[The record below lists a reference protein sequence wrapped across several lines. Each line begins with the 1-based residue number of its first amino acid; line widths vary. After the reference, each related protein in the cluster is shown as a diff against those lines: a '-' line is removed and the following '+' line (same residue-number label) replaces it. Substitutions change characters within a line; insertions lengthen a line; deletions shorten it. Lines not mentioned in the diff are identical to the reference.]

1 MEKNRG
7 VFMNILALKYFK
19 EIVESKSISKVA
31 QSGHISQSAL
41 SQMVQK
47 LESELDYQLLNRSNR
62 GVYPTEMG
70 EIVYKYCGTIIQI
83 HEKMKDELRFNEQKL
98 SNVRINGYASFIN
111 YSLPCILYKIK
122 KKFPMYKFE
131 LHSKNSDESFTDLL
145 NEVTDLSFVSEK
157 PLDDRIYAD
166 YIGKE
171 KVVLAVN
178 YDSSIADVIKVEDL
192 LKHEFV
198 LLDKSSSIQG
208 FLKKKLKEVDLTIE
222 DMKVMFEVD
231 SIGAA
236 KSSIRNN
243 LGLSFLPYMAIKKEL
258 YEKEFRI
265 VEIEDFELSYSI
277 YLASRKDRRN
287 SEGLSLIIKYF
298 VESGTSEFC

>member
-1 MEKNRG
+1 
-7 VFMNILALKYFK
+7 MNILALKYFK
-19 EIVESKSISKVA
+19 EIVESQSISKVA
-31 QSGHISQSAL
+31 QNGHISQSAL

-47 LESELDYQLLNRSNR
+47 LEAELGYQLLNRSNK

-70 EIVYKYCGTIIQI
+70 EIVYKYSGTMIQI

-111 YSLPCILYKIK
+111 YSLPCVLYKIK

-131 LHSKNSDESFTDLL
+131 LHSKTSDESFNDLI
-145 NEVTDLSFVSEK
+145 NEITDLSFVSVE
-157 PLDDRIYAD
+157 PSDDRIHAD

-178 YDSSIADVIKVEDL
+178 YDSKIPDVIKVEDL
-192 LKHEFV
+192 LKHEVV
-198 LLDKSSSIQG
+198 LLDKSSSIHG
-208 FLKKKLKEVDLTIE
+208 FLKKKLKEVKLSIE

-258 YEKEFRI
+258 YQKEFRV

-277 YLASRKDRRN
+277 YLASRKDTKN
-287 SEGLSLIIKYF
+287 SESLSKIIKCF
-298 VESGTSEFC
+298 VKSGTTEFC

>member
-1 MEKNRG
+1 
-7 VFMNILALKYFK
+7 MNILALKYFK
-19 EIVESKSISKVA
+19 EIVESQSISKVA
-31 QSGHISQSAL
+31 QNGHISQSAL

-47 LESELDYQLLNRSNR
+47 LESELGYQLLNRSNK
-62 GVYPTEMG
+62 GVHSTEMG
-70 EIVYKYCGTIIQI
+70 KIVYKYSGTMIQI

-98 SNVRINGYASFIN
+98 LNVRINGYASFIN
-111 YSLPCILYKIK
+111 YSLPCVLYKIK

-131 LHSKNSDESFTDLL
+131 LHSKTSEQSFNDLI
-145 NEVTDLSFVSEK
+145 NEITDLSFVSEE
-157 PLDDRIYAD
+157 PYDDRIHAD

-178 YDSSIADVIKVEDL
+178 YDSKIADVIKVEDL
-192 LKHEFV
+192 LKHEVV
-198 LLDKSSSIQG
+198 LLDKSSSIHG
-208 FLKKKLKEVDLTIE
+208 FLKKKLKEVNLSIE

-258 YEKEFRI
+258 YQKEFRV

-277 YLASRKDRRN
+277 YLASRKDKKN
-287 SEGLSLIIKYF
+287 SESLSKIIKCF
-298 VESGTSEFC
+298 VKSGTTEFC